1 MNCGNLG
8 CEFSLSAILAVSL
21 KCFNN
26 GVWPIYSI
34 HLMQFV
40 EQRTNV
46 SALVLAAANF
56 SVSKFKGPSS
66 IFAVQSSVMLTQCFI
81 NANHIQGSE

>member
-1 MNCGNLG
+1 M
-8 CEFSLSAILAVSL
+8 EFGLYIHTLDAV
-21 KCFNN
+21 C
-26 GVWPIYSI
+26 
-34 HLMQFV
+34 
-40 EQRTNV
+40 RTEDQV

-66 IFAVQSSVMLTQCFI
+66 IFAVQSSVILTQRFI